1 VQESWSFS
9 SGAVCVWCLSARLRT
24 KTIHNAI
31 CYTVMGAIFTGWEEK
46 MSCSA
51 IRYAVFD
58 DLGSYSDTLDQLDIR
73 HQHHR
78 LFTPRGEKRQG
89 TGAPRRQW
97 GRAVDR
103 DKHTPP
109 VPALDAA
116 AASHLAW
123 RRTSPTMRK
132 SRA

>member
-1 VQESWSFS
+1 
-9 SGAVCVWCLSARLRT
+9 
-24 KTIHNAI
+24 
-31 CYTVMGAIFTGWEEK
+31 

-89 TGAPRRQW
+89 TGEGRLTGTNTLRRCQRLTPAPP
-97 GRAVDR
+97 
-103 DKHTPP
+103 HT
-109 VPALDAA
+109 
-116 AASHLAW
+116 
-123 RRTSPTMRK
+123 
-132 SRA
+132 